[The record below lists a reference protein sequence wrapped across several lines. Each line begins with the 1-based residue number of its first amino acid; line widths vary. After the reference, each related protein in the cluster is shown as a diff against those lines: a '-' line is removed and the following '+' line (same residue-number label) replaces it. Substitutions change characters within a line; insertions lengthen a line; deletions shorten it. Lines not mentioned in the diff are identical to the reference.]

1 MNVGDFVM
9 IINVES
15 IPERYLGHYALVT
28 SSDGEEK
35 LEIELIARV
44 GSMGSMKVTALKSD
58 LLKAGVS
65 LI

>member
-15 IPERYLGHYALVT
+15 IPSQYLGHYALVT
-28 SSDGEEK
+28 SSYGDEK

-44 GSMGSMKVTALKSD
+44 GASGSLKVSALRSD
-58 LLKAGVS
+58 LLKAGIS

>member
-15 IPERYLGHYALVT
+15 IPERYLGYYALVT
-28 SSDGEEK
+28 SATEDI

-44 GSMGSMKVTALKSD
+44 GASGPLKVSAFRSD